1 MPTRSYEEDG
11 VPTRAEAEDGL
22 STAPLTAGSY
32 IGQLFK
38 DRYLIDKELG
48 RGGIGIVYLARDQQ
62 LMSKA
67 VVVKVLLEETGQDS
81 WFRKKFL
88 QEMEALARLDHPGIV
103 GVVDSGLTPD
113 GKLFLVMQFI
123 KGENLRALIRYEGMN
138 LEEAALII
146 RQCGRALT
154 AAHEQQVIHC
164 DLKPENIMV
173 QDLARASST
182 SRSWILVSQR

>member
-11 VPTRAEAEDGL
+11 VPTMEQQVTDTSGSLAG
-22 STAPLTAGSY
+22 PTAGSY
-32 IGQLFK
+32 IGCLFK
-38 DRYLIDKELG
+38 DRYLIEKELG

-62 LMSKA
+62 LLSKA
-67 VVVKVLLEETGQDS
+67 VVVKILLEETGQDS

-123 KGENLRALIRYEGMN
+123 KGQNLRALIRYEGMS
-138 LEEAALII
+138 LEEAAGII
-146 RQCGRALT
+146 RQC
-154 AAHEQQVIHC
+154 
-164 DLKPENIMV
+164 
-173 QDLARASST
+173 
-182 SRSWILVSQR
+182 